1 MLRAFP
7 PIVLSLAA
15 AAAPAHA
22 QSAPPLT
29 ELRIAVVTSATQSE
43 RIVPGQRET
52 ARHHDGPVT
61 LVVRQRGIG
70 RARLLRI
77 DGVVTAPS
85 STSRGLCGAAVTPG
99 ACKPGEPLTGV
110 EVTYHLDDLPRG
122 TVVSVQ
128 DTSANLPAM
137 TLSTEIVVN

>member
-1 MLRAFP
+1 MLRALP
-7 PIVLSLAA
+7 PILLTLMAA
-15 AAAPAHA
+15 GPPAYA

-29 ELRIAVVTSATQSE
+29 ELRIVAVISATQSE
-43 RIVPGQRET
+43 RIVPRQRET

-70 RARLLRI
+70 RARLLRV

-110 EVTYHLDDLPRG
+110 EVIYHLGGLPRG
-122 TVVSVQ
+122 TVVAVQ
-128 DTSANLPAM
+128 DTSANLPAL